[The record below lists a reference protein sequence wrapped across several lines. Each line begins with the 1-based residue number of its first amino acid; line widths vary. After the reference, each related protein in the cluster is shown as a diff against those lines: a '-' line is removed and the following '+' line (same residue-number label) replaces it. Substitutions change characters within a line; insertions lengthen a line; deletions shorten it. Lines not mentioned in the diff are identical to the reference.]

1 MGVSSKLT
9 RCLACCAV
17 CGAVLAV
24 GAAAAQADVC
34 SDSLNTSQ
42 AFGAKTTLARTQRSA
57 SLSPRAQASSVLA
70 GITGTAII
78 SELAK
83 GAVGAVGAQL
93 YGYAMEQLGL
103 GAPNYGAK
111 LDRLESEIRAANK
124 RLDELHA
131 SVSELQG
138 VTSQAS
144 FSNLVGQA
152 LPIIS
157 AIKYTQSE
165 IGLLPTET
173 PTGQKREARRILI
186 YICTNLLDKQTELGD
201 RLVGTAPTADNLI
214 TSSSKAAR
222 DSVRYWT
229 EQQSETVR
237 RVLSYYIEY
246 EALLL
251 QLRVEWWHAIGA
263 SQSYVVAQ
271 IDKVKALVEK
281 QQSLLKPDIERPNS
295 NWERGQH
302 YFVDVKNPGLVWWP
316 IRVYDVLPAYAPEN
330 VTLLEQMV
338 RANFGGSW
346 DKMGLQPFRTDDFS
360 SLNLDSRDPTTGV
373 YKHGWRF
380 VIRKPGQRA
389 PEGFYGSGR
398 AIAGAPWGRP
408 GSIANPANDGFDWAP
423 PTFSEIQAL
432 ISGWTGSPLA
442 YLKANSRPSLS
453 YSFGWYDWNKT
464 SAGNEVVWS
473 RADGACCEYR
483 LVDLRNGNTS
493 GVVPSGFASPA
504 GLIAVRRAN
513 PKGYWY

>member
-1 MGVSSKLT
+1 VST
-9 RCLACCAV
+9 
-17 CGAVLAV
+17 
-24 GAAAAQADVC
+24 AAARADVC

-42 AFGAKTTLARTQRSA
+42 AFGIKTALAHRSA
-57 SLSPRAQASSVLA
+57 SFSSHARASSIVA

-78 SELAK
+78 TELAK
-83 GAVGAVGAQL
+83 GAVGGAGAQL

-124 RLDELHA
+124 RLDELQA

-157 AIKYTQSE
+157 MIKYTQSE

-173 PTGQKREARRILI
+173 PTGQKREARRILT

-214 TSSSKAAR
+214 TASSKAAR

-229 EQQSETVR
+229 EHQSETVR
-237 RVLSYYIEY
+237 RVASYYIEY

-263 SQSYVVAQ
+263 SNTYTVAQ
-271 IDKVKALVEK
+271 IDKVKTLVEK
-281 QQSLLKPDIERPNS
+281 QQSLLKPDIERPTGS
-295 NWERGQH
+295 WERGQH

-316 IRVYDVLPAYAPEN
+316 IRVSDALPAYSPQN
-330 VTLLEQMV
+330 VASLEQLV
-338 RANFGGSW
+338 TTNFGGSW
-346 DKMGLQPFRTDDFS
+346 DKMGLQPFRISDFS
-360 SLNLDSRDPTTGV
+360 SLNLDSRDPQTGV

-380 VIRKPGQRA
+380 VIRKPGERN
-389 PEGFYGSGR
+389 PDGFYGSGR
-398 AIAGAPWGRP
+398 WVQDAPWGRP
-408 GSIANPANDGFDWAP
+408 GSIASPANDGFEWAP
-423 PTFSEIQAL
+423 ATFGEVHAL
-432 ISGWTGSPLA
+432 IAGWTGSPLA
-442 YLKANSRPSLS
+442 YLRANSKPFFS
-453 YSFGWYDWNKT
+453 YSLGWYDWNKT
-464 SAGNEVVWS
+464 SAGNEVIWT
-473 RADGACCEYR
+473 RADGACCDYR
-483 LVDLRNGNTS
+483 LVDLRNGNTT
-493 GVVPSGFASPA
+493 GPVPYGFTGTA
-504 GLIAVRRAN
+504 GLFAVRPAN
-513 PKGYWY
+513 SRGYWY